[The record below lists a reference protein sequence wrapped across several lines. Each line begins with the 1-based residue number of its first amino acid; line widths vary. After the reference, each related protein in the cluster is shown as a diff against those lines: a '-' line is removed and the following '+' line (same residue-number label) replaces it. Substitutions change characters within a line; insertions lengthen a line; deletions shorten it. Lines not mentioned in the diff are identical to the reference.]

1 VTFERGRV
9 YVLPSNTTFL
19 VVAPVLQ
26 PYLDARADSGV
37 LGLPVDDA
45 VTTASDVVQHF
56 ERGTITVDVATG
68 QATVTTNAPPA
79 G

>member
-1 VTFERGRV
+1 
-9 YVLPSNTTFL
+9 L
-19 VVAPVLQ
+19 
-26 PYLDARADSGV
+26 